1 MLTELSPFGPFRLW
15 DRIEYDWILEHEVVS
30 MLLSAIARPWRWRPL
45 RRCLCVPLATGAT
58 PLSPSPTAGAMASHR
73 RCSVVSWSQC
83 DVNSFLSQK
92 KRGQREVKVNMSQM
106 FAVAVS
112 RMFSNTSFC
121 QPRGYGTEWLGGT
134 LAYCQCE
141 SDIDGIAMHSIAVC
155 WEEQWHDSMRAMPIT
170 QTIFIL
176 SWRYRTAKHLKHCVF
191 AFQSWELDFRDL
203 LAKGAAR
210 QELQGRHVLRVDKG
224 NIL

>member
-1 MLTELSPFGPFRLW
+1 MRS
-15 DRIEYDWILEHEVVS
+15 DWIWLNVRTWGGFNAFVCNSTALALASSSSVSLCSAGDRCYASQSIANCGCHGITSS
-30 MLLSAIARPWRWRPL
+30 MLRLVKSMWCQFFFEP
-45 RRCLCVPLATGAT
+45 
-58 PLSPSPTAGAMASHR
+58 
-73 RCSVVSWSQC
+73 
-83 DVNSFLSQK
+83 K

-176 SWRYRTAKHLKHCVF
+176 SWRYRTAKHLKHGVF